1 MGSGKLHRF
10 YDCFV
15 RVDYDQ
21 DGHKVYSLADS
32 HEDAVFSLTYT
43 YRQIMWTED
52 GQVIDESEL
61 EIEELNI
68 LFGDLDN
75 LSTISCKNS
84 PEVEKRF
91 KKLVEDHFDLIPDLE
106 PYLV

>member
-1 MGSGKLHRF
+1 MGLGKLHRF
-10 YDCFV
+10 HDCFV
-15 RVDYDQ
+15 RVDYDD

-43 YRQIMWTED
+43 YRQIEWHED
-52 GQVIDESEL
+52 GQIIDESEI

-84 PEVEKRF
+84 AEVDKRF
-91 KKLVEDHFDLIPDLE
+91 MGLVNEHFDLIPNKE